1 MRLSVYVALA
11 ATVVLVALARPVARR
26 LQPQVA
32 AVSLAAAALTAA
44 TVWVIGLALLAV
56 ATVGR
61 LGLVAALGHWSAA
74 TVRALDPVPVGAGIA
89 GSLLLVVASA
99 GLVLSAG
106 RLAAGT
112 RELWRLRHLAGARRC
127 GELVVVDSPRPEALA
142 VPGLH
147 GRVLVTSGMLRAL
160 DVSERRVLFAHER
173 CHLRRL
179 HWVYRLTIR
188 AAAAVYPLCRPLVAD
203 CDQALERW
211 ADEAAA
217 GDVGDRQLAA
227 RAVATAALAAHDH
240 RSLAGGVA
248 AGFSGAG
255 VTERVSALLAPPAP
269 RRRRPLALLAGAGV
283 LTVLAT
289 VEASRDLEALFEV
302 AKHVWQLQN

>member
-1 MRLSVYVALA
+1 MRLSVYVALV
-11 ATVVLVALARPVARR
+11 ATVVLVGLARSVARR
-26 LQPQVA
+26 LQPPAA

-44 TVWVIGLALLAV
+44 TVWVMGLGLLAV

-61 LGLVAALGHWSAA
+61 LGLAAALGHWSAA

-89 GSLLLVVASA
+89 GGLLLGVAGA
-99 GLVLSAG
+99 GLFLAVG

-112 RELWRLRHLAGARRC
+112 RELWRLHHLAGARHC
-127 GELVVVDSPRPEALA
+127 DGMVVIDSPRPEALA

-188 AAAAVYPLCRPLVAD
+188 VAAAVYPLCRPLVAD

-240 RSLAGGVA
+240 RSLAGGVS
-248 AGFSGAG
+248 AGFSGAR
-255 VTERVSALLAPPAP
+255 VTERVSALLAPPPP

-283 LTVLAT
+283 LTVLAA